1 MPRFLK
7 VKGLPHIAVPR
18 PDAAGRW
25 AGKAPKPIG
34 PDEKPDPDKSVLDL
48 LSDVEEV
55 LADDVALRKAARAG
69 EILIL
74 DEGVGK
80 SADAVTWKTKP
91 VAAAPAV
98 KKGG

>member
-25 AGKAPKPIG
+25 AGKAPKPVG
-34 PDEKPDPDKSVLDL
+34 ADDKPDPDNSILDL
-48 LSDVEEV
+48 LTDVEEV
-55 LADDVALRKAARAG
+55 LVDDVALRKAARAG
-69 EILIL
+69 EILII

-80 SADAVTWKTKP
+80 NADAVTWKAKP
-91 VAAAPAV
+91 VAAAPAG

>member
-25 AGKAPKPIG
+25 AGKEPKPVG
-34 PDEKPDPDKSVLDL
+34 ADEKPDPDKGILEL
-48 LSDVEEV
+48 LTDVEQV
-55 LADDVALRKAARAG
+55 LADDVALRKAERAG
-69 EILIL
+69 ELVIVA
-74 DEGVGK
+74 EGVGK
-80 SADAVTWKTKP
+80 NADAVTWKAKP
-91 VAAAPAV
+91 VPAAPAG

>member
-7 VKGLPHIAVPR
+7 VKGLPHVAVPR

-25 AGKAPKPIG
+25 AGKAPKPVG
-34 PDEKPDPDKSVLDL
+34 ADEKPDPDKSILEL
-48 LSDVEEV
+48 LADVEEV
-55 LADDVALRKAARAG
+55 LVDDGALRKAARAG

-91 VAAAPAV
+91 VAAPAA

>member
-1 MPRFLK
+1 
-7 VKGLPHIAVPR
+7 
-18 PDAAGRW
+18 
-25 AGKAPKPIG
+25 
-34 PDEKPDPDKSVLDL
+34 
-48 LSDVEEV
+48 VEEV

-91 VAAAPAV
+91 VAAAPAA